1 MSRCEPLALLRQVV
15 HQGGAGPRNGLLGGT
30 LRGLPTRAA
39 CHADA
44 SAPALPRALVA
55 AGLQYFMA
63 VLCGE
68 DHETLELL
76 ATHVMP
82 QVG

>member
-1 MSRCEPLALLRQVV
+1 
-15 HQGGAGPRNGLLGGT
+15 
-30 LRGLPTRAA
+30 
-39 CHADA
+39 
-44 SAPALPRALVA
+44 
-55 AGLQYFMA
+55 MA